1 MYVIPICVTCH
12 LVTIIIRID
21 ICVKVYIHRIVG
33 STPAYL
39 VRTFN
44 RRAEGTSWISKVP
57 CKHPYTGANVSICDK
72 RYHINAIWVNVR
84 AYSVTC
90 HIVSVITIIDIR
102 IKEKIKRTPI
112 RVSTSTLEDTL
123 ILQGR
128 RYCTFYIA
136 STPCYSSK
144 SGGNVSIQA
153 SRFVLTER

>member
-1 MYVIPICVTCH
+1 MSVSSC
-12 LVTIIIRID
+12 
-21 ICVKVYIHRIVG
+21 
-33 STPAYL
+33 
-39 VRTFN
+39 
-44 RRAEGTSWISKVP
+44 
-57 CKHPYTGANVSICDK
+57 NVSICDK

-84 AYSVTC
+84 SYSVTC

-144 SGGNVSIQA
+144 SGGNVSCLILCYYLPRRSLVRRYCSVRLREMISGSSGKA
-153 SRFVLTER
+153 GSTPAFSHTILPLHNLTNPPADSLTGLS